1 MSCELL
7 EKIIFT
13 VLGGILGFASSIGVI
28 VVEKIMANRG
38 NILIFYKR
46 IYSHLSSKPWG
57 IREQPIQDI
66 FEIPIKFEIQNT
78 SSVLKVVRY
87 LSMYLYEGEQ
97 EVDKFTSIEYY
108 NYKEDNEKIKEIC
121 ANDGSYS
128 FVIPSKSIINFK
140 CYFSLKKSKNNEKF
154 DNIKLSYYDHNNK
167 KHIYDIC
174 KIENGWDSDEFSID
188 KDWIKLE

>member
-1 MSCELL
+1 MSRELI

-28 VVEKIMANRG
+28 IVEKIMANRG
-38 NILIFYKR
+38 NLLIFYKR
-46 IYSHLSSKPWG
+46 IYSHLSCKPWG
-57 IREQPIQDI
+57 IRKFDI
-66 FEIPIKFEIQNT
+66 TLFEIPIKFEIQNT
-78 SSVLKVVRY
+78 SSVLKVVRD
-87 LSMYLYEGEQ
+87 LSMYLYEGE

-108 NYKEDNEKIKEIC
+108 NYTEDNKKIKEIC
-121 ANDGSYS
+121 ANEGSYS
-128 FVIPSKSIINFK
+128 FVIPSKSIVNFK

-154 DNIKLSYYDHNNK
+154 DNVKLSYYDHNNK

>member
-1 MSCELL
+1 MSRELI

-28 VVEKIMANRG
+28 IVEKIMANRG
-38 NILIFYKR
+38 NLLIFYKR
-46 IYSHLSSKPWG
+46 IYSHLSCKPWG
-57 IREQPIQDI
+57 IRKFDI
-66 FEIPIKFEIQNT
+66 TLFEIPIKFEIQNT
-78 SSVLKVVRY
+78 SSVLKVVRD
-87 LSMYLYEGEQ
+87 LSMYLYEGEE

-108 NYKEDNEKIKEIC
+108 NYTEDNKKIKEIC
-121 ANDGSYS
+121 ANEGSYS
-128 FVIPSKSIINFK
+128 FVIPSKSIVNFK
-140 CYFSLKKSKNNEKF
+140 CYFSLKKSKNKEKF
-154 DNIKLSYYDHNNK
+154 DNVKLSYYDHNNK

>member
-1 MSCELL
+1 MSRELI

-28 VVEKIMANRG
+28 IVEKIMANRG
-38 NILIFYKR
+38 NLLIFYKR
-46 IYSHLSSKPWG
+46 IYSHLSCKPWG
-57 IREQPIQDI
+57 IRKFDI
-66 FEIPIKFEIQNT
+66 TLFEIPIKFEIQNT
-78 SSVLKVVRY
+78 SSVLKVVRD
-87 LSMYLYEGEQ
+87 LSMYLYEGEE

-108 NYKEDNEKIKEIC
+108 NYTEDNKKIKEIC
-121 ANDGSYS
+121 ANEGSYS
-128 FVIPSKSIINFK
+128 FVIPSKSIVNFK
-140 CYFSLKKSKNNEKF
+140 CYFSLKKSKTNEKF
-154 DNIKLSYYDHNNK
+154 DNVKLSYYDHNNK

>member
-1 MSCELL
+1 MSRELI

-28 VVEKIMANRG
+28 IVEKIMANRG

-46 IYSHLSSKPWG
+46 IYSHLSGKPWG
-57 IREQPIQDI
+57 IRKFDI
-66 FEIPIKFEIQNT
+66 TLFEIPIKFEIQNT
-78 SSVLKVVRY
+78 SSILKVVRD
-87 LSMYLYEGEQ
+87 LSMYLYEGEE

-108 NYKEDNEKIKEIC
+108 NYTEDNKKIKEIC
-121 ANDGSYS
+121 ANEGSYS
-128 FVIPSKSIINFK
+128 FVIPSKSIVNFK

-154 DNIKLSYYDHNNK
+154 DNVKLSYYDHNNK

-174 KIENGWDSDEFSID
+174 RIEKGWNSDEFFID
-188 KDWIKLE
+188 KDWIMLE

>member
-1 MSCELL
+1 MSRELI

-13 VLGGILGFASSIGVI
+13 ALGGILGFASSIGVI
-28 VVEKIMANRG
+28 IVEKIMANKG
-38 NILIFYKR
+38 NLLIFYKR
-46 IYSHLSSKPWG
+46 IYSHLSDKPWG
-57 IREQPIQDI
+57 IRKIDI
-66 FEIPIKFEIQNT
+66 TLFEIPIKFEIQNT
-78 SSVLKVVRY
+78 SSVVKVVRD
-87 LSMYLYEGEQ
+87 LSMYLYEGEK

-108 NYKEDNEKIKEIC
+108 YYTEDNKKIKEIC
-121 ANDGSYS
+121 GNEGSYS
-128 FVIPSKSIINFK
+128 FVIPSKSVANFK

-174 KIENGWDSDEFSID
+174 KIENGWDSDEFPID

>member
-1 MSCELL
+1 MSRELI

-28 VVEKIMANRG
+28 IVEKIMANRG

-46 IYSHLSSKPWG
+46 IYSHFSGKPWG
-57 IREQPIQDI
+57 IRKFDI
-66 FEIPIKFEIQNT
+66 TLFEIPIKFEIQNT
-78 SSVLKVVRY
+78 SSILKVVRD
-87 LSMYLYEGEQ
+87 LSMYLYEGEE

-108 NYKEDNEKIKEIC
+108 NYTEDNKKIKEIC
-121 ANDGSYS
+121 ANEGSYS
-128 FVIPSKSIINFK
+128 FVIPSKSIVNFK

-154 DNIKLSYYDHNNK
+154 DNVKLSYYDHNNK

-174 KIENGWDSDEFSID
+174 RIEKGWNSDEFFID
-188 KDWIKLE
+188 KDWIMLE

>member
-1 MSCELL
+1 MSRELI

-28 VVEKIMANRG
+28 IVEKIMANRG

-46 IYSHLSSKPWG
+46 IYSHLSGKPWG
-57 IREQPIQDI
+57 IRKFDI
-66 FEIPIKFEIQNT
+66 ILFEIPIKFEIQNT
-78 SSVLKVVRY
+78 SSVLKVVRD
-87 LSMYLYEGEQ
+87 LSMYLYEGEE

-108 NYKEDNEKIKEIC
+108 NYKEDNKKIKEIC
-121 ANDGSYS
+121 ANEGSYS
-128 FVIPSKSIINFK
+128 FVIPSKSIVNFK

-154 DNIKLSYYDHNNK
+154 DNVKLSYYDHNNK

-174 KIENGWDSDEFSID
+174 RIEKGWNSDEFFID
-188 KDWIKLE
+188 KDWIMLE

>member
-1 MSCELL
+1 MSRELI

-28 VVEKIMANRG
+28 IVEKIIANRG
-38 NILIFYKR
+38 NLLIFYKR
-46 IYSHLSSKPWG
+46 IYSHLSCKPWG
-57 IREQPIQDI
+57 IRKFDI
-66 FEIPIKFEIQNT
+66 TLFEIPIKFEIQNT
-78 SSVLKVVRY
+78 SSVLKVVRD
-87 LSMYLYEGEQ
+87 LSMYLYEGEE

-108 NYKEDNEKIKEIC
+108 NYTEDNKKIKEIC
-121 ANDGSYS
+121 ANEGSYS
-128 FVIPSKSIINFK
+128 FVIPSKSIVNFK

-154 DNIKLSYYDHNNK
+154 DNVKLSYYDHNNK

-174 KIENGWDSDEFSID
+174 KIENGWDSDEISID